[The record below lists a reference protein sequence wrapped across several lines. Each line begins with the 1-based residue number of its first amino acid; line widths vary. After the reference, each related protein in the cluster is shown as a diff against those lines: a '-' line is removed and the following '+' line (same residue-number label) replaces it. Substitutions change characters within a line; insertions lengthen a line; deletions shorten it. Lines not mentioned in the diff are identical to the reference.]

1 MQAIVIVIESMHEKT
16 EEDICKLLK
25 SLFDSFIITL
35 VQMKNVSIHKHQN
48 YTPTL
53 NDPFLTGF

>member
-1 MQAIVIVIESMHEKT
+1 MIVIESMHEKT

-35 VQMKNVSIHKHQN
+35 VQMKNVSI
-48 YTPTL
+48 YPTSKS
-53 NDPFLTGF
+53 